1 MHEPYFSWRSLPQRH
16 ARKAPGRL
24 GSSRRL
30 SPGAS
35 GSSRCSAVVLSTTPV
50 SGDART
56 GHAGALSG
64 TVPAA
69 AWLASALAVSFND
82 WTWVRND
89 DDSPPVG
96 HPARLPPASP
106 PASPPVGMPEARD
119 LHPAHPRSRPS
130 ALACRLRARTRRG
143 RPGRAGSRRGIRTR
157 RRLQAGMD
165 ASERMGP
172 GAPRRGH
179 A

>member
-1 MHEPYFSWRSLPQRH
+1 M
-16 ARKAPGRL
+16 
-24 GSSRRL
+24 
-30 SPGAS
+30 
-35 GSSRCSAVVLSTTPV
+35 LSTTPV

-119 LHPAHPRSRPS
+119 LHPAHPHSRSSARPPP
-130 ALACRLRARTRRG
+130 AGTRARARRRQGGFPPRDPDAPPHAGRHGHMRAGARLRG
-143 RPGRAGSRRGIRTR
+143 RPGA
-157 RRLQAGMD
+157 
-165 ASERMGP
+165 P
-172 GAPRRGH
+172 GAAPGAALGTCSASGNLQKIALADSHSLNWESAILGWGR
-179 A
+179 